1 MTGQLYNLPGIVS
14 DRAHLTV
21 EKFAWGTL
29 QWLCNDQLSPG
40 ALQTVGLCHLLPGH
54 RSPLHYH
61 PNCEEVLHLMAGTGQ
76 HSFDGELLQLRTG
89 ATIRIPAG
97 VRHNLVNTSSET
109 LVCLIVFSS
118 GRRETVFLE

>member
-1 MTGQLYNLPGIVS
+1 MNNLQGIVS
-14 DRAHLTV
+14 DRTQLPT

-40 ALQTVGLCHLLPGH
+40 ALQTVGLCQLLPGH
-54 RSPLHYH
+54 RSPRHFH
-61 PNCEEVLHLMAGTGQ
+61 PNCEEVLHLLAGAGR
-76 HSFDGELLQLRTG
+76 HSFDGELIQLQTG
-89 ATIRIPAG
+89 STIRIPPG